1 MSTQEI
7 YEELSGVWGKDCSK
21 HTTIKTWARKF
32 RRTRTNTCR
41 EQGSGR
47 QKSATTHKTVDAV
60 YDMVMCAQR
69 VTLVQIVDALGL
81 SYSTVNTNLQIEL
94 KVIKCVA

>member
-21 HTTIKTWARKF
+21 HTTIKTWTRKF

-41 EQGSGR
+41 EPQSGR
-47 QKSATTHKTVDAV
+47 QKSATTHRTVDAV
-60 YDMVMCAQR
+60 YDMVIYAHR

-81 SYSTVNTNLQIEL
+81 SYSTVNTSLQIEL